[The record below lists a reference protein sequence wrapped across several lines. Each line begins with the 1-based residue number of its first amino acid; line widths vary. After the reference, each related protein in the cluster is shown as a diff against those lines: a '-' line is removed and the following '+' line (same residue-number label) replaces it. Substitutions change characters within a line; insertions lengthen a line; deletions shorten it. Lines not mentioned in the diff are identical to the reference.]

1 MDVKQLESFLAI
13 VEHGSLSKAAEKLRV
28 SASTVSGHLS
38 QLEAEL
44 GTPLLMRQ
52 PRGMLP
58 TNAGQVLHLGART
71 VFLVMEQVRH
81 NVAAAATDVAG
92 LVRVCLPTSPATI
105 LSLPLA
111 KSLQERHPSIRLELF
126 AGFSGHLEEM
136 LTQKRYDI
144 GLLYRSSPIKGLI
157 VEPLVDEDL
166 VLVGGF
172 EPGNRD
178 EVALAEVADLR
189 FVLPSRKHG
198 LRQLVDRA
206 FDAQGV
212 QPEIIAELDTLPAIR
227 EAAFSGFAATILS
240 MSGTGFQVGKPY
252 AASLRRIVNP
262 TITRTVALCRL
273 ENTLEEP
280 VATITA
286 GLLAELTRQAVL
298 SGAWG
303 NARLRT

>member
-13 VEHGSLSKAAEKLRV
+13 VEHGSLSKAAARLHV

-44 GTPLLMRQ
+44 GTPLLTRQ

-58 TNAGQVLHLGART
+58 TNAGQVLHQGARS
-71 VFLVMEQVRH
+71 VFLAIEQVR
-81 NVAAAATDVAG
+81 NSVAAAATDVAG

-105 LSLPLA
+105 LSLPLIEC
-111 KSLQERHPSIRLELF
+111 LQERHPLIRLELF
-126 AGFSGHLEEM
+126 AGFSGHLEDM
-136 LTQKRYDI
+136 LNQKRYDI
-144 GLLYRSSPIKGLI
+144 GLLYRSLPIKGFM

-172 EPGNRD
+172 EPDNRD
-178 EVALAEVADLR
+178 EVALADVAELR
-189 FVLPSRKHG
+189 FVLPSRRHG

-212 QPEIIAELDTLPAIR
+212 QPEIIAELDTLATIR
-227 EAAFSGFAATILS
+227 EMVFSGRAATILS
-240 MSGTGFQVGKPY
+240 MSGTGFQSGKPY
-252 AASLRRIVNP
+252 GASLRRIVSP
-262 TITRTVALCRL
+262 TITRTVALCRSK
-273 ENTLEEP
+273 NTLEEP
-280 VATITA
+280 VVTITA
-286 GLLAELTRQAVL
+286 GLLAELTRQAVQ
-298 SGAWG
+298 SGAWS